1 MIEHICIPEEG
12 KDGKTYWNRIG
23 KLITSDNGKKYVK
36 IYHIAGLCSVFEDKK
51 REAQPTPKAEV
62 PSVDLNGKEMDF

>member
-1 MIEHICIPEEG
+1 MIEFICIPEEG

-36 IYHIAGLCSVFEDKK
+36 IFHIAGLCSVFADKK
-51 REAQPTPKAEV
+51 KEEAVRNTDM
-62 PSVDLNGKEMDF
+62 PSIDVGSEEIPF